1 MIRTAYTRWHEM
13 EQIFRNDKN
22 KKKVINIIVKFIKSN
37 KCPQLINSPCI
48 ITVCVCESML
58 AFHTIADSDKI
69 SYIWHLKNFCQTKKS
84 LKLIGEFGKKGE

>member
-1 MIRTAYTRWHEM
+1 
-13 EQIFRNDKN
+13 
-22 KKKVINIIVKFIKSN
+22 
-37 KCPQLINSPCI
+37 
-48 ITVCVCESML
+48 ML

>member
-1 MIRTAYTRWHEM
+1 M

-48 ITVCVCESML
+48 IT
-58 AFHTIADSDKI
+58 AGDK
-69 SYIWHLKNFCQTKKS
+69 STDFKRVKTK
-84 LKLIGEFGKKGE
+84 